1 MFLKEHVILV
11 NVKIRE
17 DIPKD
22 CVDLVHKNE
31 SNWERNKMNVNFS
44 PREGRWYWVE

>member
-17 DIPKD
+17 DIPKE
-22 CVDLVHKNE
+22 CVDLVCKNE
-31 SNWERNKMNVNFS
+31 RNLEKEQN
-44 PREGRWYWVE
+44 EC